1 MRNIKNNNS
10 GFTLLEV
17 IIVIIIV
24 GVLASLALPRLVGS
38 IEYSRSQEPLD
49 VMGLIRKS
57 VENCAAQNNYANYT
71 NCTTW
76 AQIGVTDPGTTPQ
89 THFTYG
95 AGPTMAGAPPTSY
108 VITATRI
115 AFEGGTPGDTVVL
128 SSSALPAAVITR
140 SGTTAFAALK

>member
-1 MRNIKNNNS
+1 MKNIKNNNS

-38 IEYSRSQEPLD
+38 IQYSRSQEPLD

-57 VENCAAQNNYANYT
+57 VDNCSAQNNYTSYAL
-71 NCTTW
+71 CQTW

-89 THFTYG
+89 THFGYG
-95 AGPTMAGAPPTSY
+95 GGPLFDGGNTQYT
-108 VITATRI
+108 ITATRNAADGGDGTSTI
-115 AFEGGTPGDTVVL
+115 WLNVSAAGVVTRGGTGVFV
-128 SSSALPAAVITR
+128 SI
-140 SGTTAFAALK
+140 K